1 MENQDTKR
9 IEKLKKFSQMF
20 KNNIVSTDDIEKFLL
35 FMIDFIKESKNN
47 FESISAENLKVIA
60 SSIDYIKDLQLNT
73 ANDLSIKSNTL
84 LGQIDTKIN
93 LLRSLIEEV
102 KAIKSTPGQ
111 KGEDADEEIIVS
123 KVLEQIKLPEYKET
137 VLDTAEQIA
146 DKLET
151 LKDDKRL
158 DASAIKNL
166 PEFIDSRPNGGGWRN
181 FFQMHDTAINNPTN
195 GQVPVYDS
203 TLKVWKNQTPSGGG
217 TIGGSIASDE
227 IAIGNGTNT
236 ITGLAGAPGNVVRF
250 DTGSLPVISDS
261 LIDGSGASSVE
272 FFNRI
277 LSDGGV
283 ASVNWDTRE
292 LFDSTG
298 ALAGT
303 WSATGIE
310 LVKSLKVQGITTA
323 TIEFLNNTTSPA
335 VSSLAVPALIDVVGG
350 QNTLLGEP
358 AGWVIVDTPAG
369 AKKMPY
375 YDL

>member
-1 MENQDTKR
+1 MDKIIEMADDKSNEN
-9 IEKLKKFSQMF
+9 IETFF
-20 KNNIVSTDDIEKFLL
+20 
-35 FMIDFIKESKNN
+35 
-47 FESISAENLKVIA
+47 KVIKG
-60 SSIDYIKDLQLNT
+60 SKGEKPTTDE
-73 ANDLSIKSNTL
+73 L
-84 LGQIDTKIN
+84 LE
-93 LLRSLIEEV
+93 LI
-102 KAIKSTPGQ
+102 TPLIPEPI
-111 KGEDADEEIIVS
+111 KGEDGYTPSDQELLELIIPLIPEPLNGIDGKDYILTENDKQEIAQQIPVPVVEKIIEKTEVIKEVPQEISADELLNKIES
-123 KVLEQIKLPEYKET
+123 LEET
-137 VLDTAEQIA
+137 LSY
-146 DKLET
+146 DKL
-151 LKDDKRL
+151 KGKPDIDD
-158 DASAIKNL
+158 IYKNL
-166 PEFIDSRPNGGGWRN
+166 TKIQKQSSKTVSLQELDNVDLSNVTVTNGKYVLGSGGG
-181 FFQMHDTAINNPTN
+181 
-195 GQVPVYDS
+195 
-203 TLKVWKNQTPSGGG
+203 GGG
-217 TIGGSIASDE
+217 TIGGSITADA
-227 IAIGNGTNT
+227 IAIGNGTDT
-236 ITGLAGAPGNVVRF
+236 ITGLAGAPGNIVRF

-261 LIDGSGASSVE
+261 LIDASGASSVE